1 MGISEKVFD
10 VNLTADLL
18 NAVSTFHSPEIAV
31 SVANRYGALNNM
43 SCWEQEEM
51 IDDLI
56 SKLNDA
62 D

>member
-1 MGISEKVFD
+1 MEISEKHFKEKKV
-10 VNLTADLL
+10 ADLL
-18 NAVSTFHSPEIAV
+18 AAVGTYYSPEIAA
-31 SVANRYGALNNM
+31 SVAERYGYLHNI
-43 SCWEQEEM
+43 SSWEQEEM